1 MQVGR
6 NSNPGAS
13 GYTGTLRAVINNVR
27 VAVVGV
33 GNNTSALVQ
42 GIAFYRSTGSL
53 VGIHQP
59 EIAGLGVGDIDVVAA
74 FALSGGKVG
83 KDLHEA
89 IFAPPN
95 NFPRLDVELPP
106 AGVTVQPG
114 LVDST
119 EIDRVAHALE
129 GAEVLLYSAPS
140 GRLET
145 AHAYAEAALRAGVAF
160 VNTTSD
166 AVAREPLWLKRFEA
180 AGVPL
185 LGDDLASQFGTSV
198 VHHALLRLI
207 EERGLTLVSSYQV
220 NLGGTEDFRNLVENA
235 NTKAQSKLNAVGS
248 DKVQMAPLGYLPH
261 LQSQKIAHLNIEAQG
276 WGETAVS
283 LDVRLKVHDPS
294 GAAGVNI
301 DLIRMAATALRSGR
315 GGYLAEAASFLKSP
329 PGTAI

>member
-1 MQVGR
+1 M
-6 NSNPGAS
+6 
-13 GYTGTLRAVINNVR
+13 INNVR

-42 GIAFYRSTGSL
+42 GIAFYRQTGSL
-53 VGIHQP
+53 VGIHRP
-59 EIAGLGVGDIDVVAA
+59 VIGELGIGDIDVVAA
-74 FALSGGKVG
+74 FARSDGKVG
-83 KDLHEA
+83 RDLHEA
-89 IFAPPN
+89 IFVPPN
-95 NFPRLDVELPP
+95 NFPRLDTQLPP
-106 AGVTVQPG
+106 AGVTVQRG

-119 EIDRVAHALE
+119 GIERVAHALE

-140 GRLET
+140 GRPET
-145 AHAYAEAALRAGVAF
+145 ARAYAEAALLAGVAF

-166 AVAREPLWLKRFEA
+166 AVAREPSLLARFEA
-180 AGVPL
+180 AGLPV

-198 VHHALLRLI
+198 LHHALLRLL

-220 NLGGTEDFRNLVENA
+220 NLGGTEDFRNLVERP
-235 NTKAQSKLNAVGS
+235 NTKKQSKLNAVGS
-248 DKVQMAPLGYLPH
+248 DKVQMAPLGYLPQLGSH
-261 LQSQKIAHLNIEAQG
+261 KIAHLNIEAQG

-301 DLIRMAATALRSGR
+301 DLIRIAATALRSGR
-315 GGYLAEAASFLKSP
+315 GGYPAEAASLLKSP